1 MIEFALV
8 TRDELWVCGSK
19 SSLLEQRIIY
29 GTAVERDAEIVAS
42 DRRDDDIYS
51 MCAVRADEARAD
63 IASIR
68 DGRAR
73 IVTSAR
79 RVGPVTRLDVSITVA
94 IGKLSVVTTPAT
106 LAADYARLVR
116 AASMQGK
123 GEVAYRDIPIIWRGG
138 SGAVLL
144 HEAVGHPAESSEPP
158 VSSPAHLSSSK
169 PVWPKW
175 LSVHDEPAIQFDDEG
190 NRCMTVDLLAGEAP
204 AAFRR
209 ASFTDVPLRRM
220 TTLVA
225 RQNGA
230 SFDLPSK
237 RLEVDLVSS
246 GSYDRLTDTVTLQ
259 IVAAELIDGRARR
272 AVAPF
277 TLSESRAN
285 VSRAMIGAM
294 GEPDRYPGVVCS
306 TEGQA
311 VVVGSFAPVLVTV
324 FHG

>member
-1 MIEFALV
+1 LNEFALV
-8 TRDELWVCGSK
+8 TRDELWVCGPK
-19 SSLLEQRIIY
+19 GSLLEQRIIY

-42 DRRDDDIYS
+42 DRRDDEMYS
-51 MCAVRADEARAD
+51 ICAVRADEARAD
-63 IASIR
+63 IQSIR

-79 RVGPVTRLDVSITVA
+79 RVGPVTRLDVSITVSL
-94 IGKLSVVTTPAT
+94 GKLSVVTTPAT
-106 LAADYARLVR
+106 LAADYARLLR
-116 AASMQGK
+116 AATTQAK
-123 GEVAYRDIPIIWRGG
+123 AEVAYRDIPIVWRGG

-144 HEAVGHPAESSEPP
+144 HEAVGHPAESGGPP
-158 VSSPAHLSSSK
+158 VASPALLESRQLN
-169 PVWPKW
+169 WPKW

-220 TTLVA
+220 TNLVV

-230 SFDLPSK
+230 LFDLPAK
-237 RLEVDLVSS
+237 RLEVDLISS
-246 GSYDRLTDTVTLQ
+246 GSFDPLTDTVTLQ
-259 IVAAELIDGRARR
+259 ISAAELIDGRTRR
-272 AVAPF
+272 GVAPF
-277 TLSESRAN
+277 TLSETRAR
-285 VSRAMIGAM
+285 VSRAMAGAM

-306 TEGQA
+306 SEGQA
-311 VVVGSFAPVLVTV
+311 VVVGSFAPVLATV